1 MPRQRDQSKKVLD
14 WEDLERA
21 PNTRGAFSFL
31 KSAAEIVNIRGDD
44 AERSGT
50 IVEKR
55 PKSNSDTVASTT
67 TVVEKRS
74 RAQPAR
80 VAGPRLCRLAQDGHS
95 LGESA
100 LYQMLWSRG
109 EPETDETRII
119 SAGWRTMRRFCGM
132 TDKNCKR
139 NASSLIEKLAMEV
152 IEAEDIHTRKGR
164 TYRVHSYATILI
176 RRRAAGMEWV
186 ARDKSRRFV
195 RQDGGPLASES
206 EASTRHIS
214 DPTTGAVKTTGADLA
229 AKSST
234 TVVGTAPGTVV
245 DTTPGTGVTTAP
257 LLGSSLGI
265 QEEGKPSTTT
275 EVNLI
280 VSTLASIVGLADA
293 KAAVFLLDACRA
305 ACPDATTDEIV
316 GIIRE
321 KALAARDRRD
331 VRSLM
336 GFLLKTVP
344 LVFQGAG
351 IASYRRMVLA
361 EAEAALL
368 AEADRKRKEAEM
380 DDYFSK
386 HREGLRSQLT
396 DPNLTEKNRADIC
409 RRIGELDS
417 LLKRADGNA

>member
-1 MPRQRDQSKKVLD
+1 M
-14 WEDLERA
+14 
-21 PNTRGAFSFL
+21 G
-31 KSAAEIVNIRGDD
+31 
-44 AERSGT
+44 
-50 IVEKR
+50 
-55 PKSNSDTVASTT
+55 STGQ
-67 TVVEKRS
+67 EQ
-74 RAQPAR
+74 A
-80 VAGPRLCRLAQDGHS
+80 
-95 LGESA
+95 
-100 LYQMLWSRG
+100 
-109 EPETDETRII
+109 I
-119 SAGWRTMRRFCGM
+119 
-132 TDKNCKR
+132 
-139 NASSLIEKLAMEV
+139 
-152 IEAEDIHTRKGR
+152 
-164 TYRVHSYATILI
+164 
-176 RRRAAGMEWV
+176 
-186 ARDKSRRFV
+186 V

-214 DPTTGAVKTTGADLA
+214 DSTTVAVETTVADLA
-229 AKSST
+229 AQNST

-245 DTTPGTGVTTAP
+245 DTTPGTGVTTTP

-316 GIIRE
+316 GIVRE

-386 HREGLRSQLT
+386 HRDGLRSQLT